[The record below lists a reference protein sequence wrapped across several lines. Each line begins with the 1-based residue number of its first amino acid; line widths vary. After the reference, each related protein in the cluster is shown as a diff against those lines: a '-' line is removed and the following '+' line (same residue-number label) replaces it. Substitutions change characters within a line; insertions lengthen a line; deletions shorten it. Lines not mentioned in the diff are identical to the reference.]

1 MLTKL
6 KNAFINIFR
15 ANLARP
21 VFGDVW
27 VLGNGETLKKLN
39 INKFNNVLKACHE
52 PILACC
58 NGFFY
63 KDDFI
68 RLFEEENIHYFVSD
82 PYILEYLNYVFRLV
96 KSHGALGDLK
106 IDDDFV
112 SRAINSI
119 WDDDLPLQAKTS
131 LYFDIYS
138 IHNALERTSITW
150 NVPYSWATVLKS
162 LSVKNINYISPYA
175 LPSDAL
181 LWKRILSI
189 FSPKKVLRLI
199 NPLGPAI
206 LNIAILKFLDSNS
219 RSVNV
224 LGHNDNL
231 NFRDFDLTGNSFRL
245 KYDYWW
251 TSRDTFY
258 QRTDL
263 FYEYIDIMLNNMMVE
278 KALRSRFGHKLA
290 YFSKSH
296 LHLYCHSS
304 KYRDLLD
311 E

>member
-1 MLTKL
+1 MLAKL
-6 KNAFINIFR
+6 KDALINMCG
-15 ANLARP
+15 ASLVRP

-27 VLGNGETLKKLN
+27 VLGNGETLKKVN
-39 INKFNNVLKACHE
+39 IAEFNNILKGCDE

-68 RLFEEENIHYFVSD
+68 KLFEEENIHYFVAD
-82 PYILEYLNYVFRLV
+82 PYILEYLNYLFGLV
-96 KSHGALGDLK
+96 GSQGALCDLEV
-106 IDDDFV
+106 DDDFV
-112 SRAINSI
+112 SQAIESI
-119 WDDDLPLQAKTS
+119 WNGDLPLQAKTS

-138 IHNALERTSITW
+138 IHSALRRTSITW
-150 NVPYSWATVLKS
+150 NVPYSWAAVLKS
-162 LSVKNINYISPYA
+162 LSVKKINYISPYA

-181 LWKRILSI
+181 LWKKILSV
-189 FSPKKVLRLI
+189 FFPKGVLRLI

-231 NFRDFDLTGNSFRL
+231 NLRDFDLTGHSFRL

-251 TSRDTFY
+251 TNRDTY
-258 QRTDL
+258 YLRTDL

-278 KALRSRFGHKLA
+278 KALRSRFGNKLA